1 MKNCVIRT
9 PASSANLGPGFDSL
23 GIALGLYNEVEV
35 EERSEGLS
43 FGPCDLFPKNEDNLF
58 VQAYTLAMKRMGLP
72 RKGLWV
78 SEHPAI
84 PLSRGLGS
92 SAAAIVAGVLAAN
105 VLHDSPLTKEEMLAV
120 AAELERHP
128 DNVAPALLG
137 GFRASMMVGDK
148 VVSAALPCENLH
160 FTAVVPPF
168 PVPTVKARALLPKEV
183 PFKDA
188 VFNLSRIALLTR
200 GFETGDIPLIRLA
213 IRDKLHQDY
222 RRGQIPGCDK
232 VEKIAEDLGVG
243 FCFSGAGPSLLLISD
258 DPGTPD
264 QVAERLVGD
273 LAEWKVLPLR
283 RDVYGA
289 TVIMGDED

>member
-1 MKNCVIRT
+1 MKNCVVRT
-9 PASSANLGPGFDSL
+9 PASAANLGPGFDSL

-35 EERSEGLS
+35 EERAEGLS
-43 FGPCDLFPKNEDNLF
+43 FGPCDLFPKNEENLF
-58 VQAYTLAMKRMGLP
+58 VRAYYLAIDKMGLP
-72 RKGLWV
+72 RKGLWI

-105 VLHDSPLTKEEMLAV
+105 ALHENVLTRDEMLAI

-137 GFRASMMVGDK
+137 GLRASMMVGDK

-168 PVPTVKARALLPKEV
+168 SVPTVKARALLPDTV

-188 VFNLSRIALLTR
+188 VFNLSRIALLAR

-213 IRDKLHQDY
+213 IQDRLHQSY
-222 RRGQIPGCDK
+222 RRPQIPGVDG
-232 VEKIAEDLGVG
+232 VERIAEELGCA
-243 FCFSGAGPSLLLISD
+243 FCLSGAGPSVLLISD
-258 DPGTPD
+258 EEESAARC
-264 QVAERLVGD
+264 AERLTGA
-273 LAEWKVLPLR
+273 LADWQALPLR

>member
-1 MKNCVIRT
+1 MSGCVIRT

-35 EERSEGLS
+35 ETRSEGLS

-58 VQAYTLAMKRMGLP
+58 VQAYTLAMERMGLP
-72 RKGLWV
+72 RGGLWV

-105 VLHDSPLTKEEMLAV
+105 VLHGSPLTKDELIAV

-128 DNVAPALLG
+128 DNVAPAMLG

-148 VVSAALPCENLH
+148 VVSAALNCENLY

-168 PVPTVKARALLPKEV
+168 AIPTVKARALLPREV

-188 VFNLSRIALLTR
+188 VFNLSRIALLAR

-213 IRDKLHQDY
+213 IQDKLHQDY
-222 RRGQIPGCDK
+222 RRGQIPGCD
-232 VEKIAEDLGVG
+232 ELEQIASDLGAA
-243 FCFSGAGPSLLLISD
+243 FCLSGAGPSVLFISD
-258 DPGTPD
+258 DPETPK
-264 QVAERLVGD
+264 QVEKRLTGA
-273 LAEWKVLPLR
+273 LETWRVLPLR

-289 TVIMGDED
+289 TVIMEED

>member
-1 MKNCVIRT
+1 MKSCVIRT

-35 EERSEGLS
+35 EIRAEGLS
-43 FGPCDLFPKNEDNLF
+43 FGPCDLFPKNEENLF
-58 VQAYTLAMKRMGLP
+58 VQAYTLAMEHMGLP
-72 RKGLWV
+72 RGGLWV

-105 VLHDSPLTKEEMLAV
+105 TLHESPLTREEMLSI
-120 AAELERHP
+120 AAKLERHP

-137 GFRASMMVGDK
+137 GFRASMMVGEK
-148 VVSAALPCENLH
+148 VVSAALPCDNLY

-168 PVPTVKARALLPKEV
+168 SVPTVKARALLPETV

-188 VFNLSRIALLTR
+188 VFNLSRIALLAR
-200 GFETGDIPLIRLA
+200 GLETGDIPLIRLA
-213 IRDKLHQDY
+213 IQDKLHQDY
-222 RRGQIPGCDK
+222 RRGQIPGCEK
-232 VEKIAEDLGVG
+232 LEKIADELGAA
-243 FCFSGAGPSLLLISD
+243 FCLSGAGPSLLLISD
-258 DPGTPD
+258 EEGTPARVEE
-264 QVAERLVGD
+264 QLTGE
-273 LAEWKVLPLR
+273 LADWKVLPLR

-289 TVIMGDED
+289 TVIAGDDD